1 MIKTLADKYKSPKA
15 ACTENSKSSKMK
27 VSFQTNQKLLKCR
40 RLETKSR
47 SVRNGDFG
55 FRRKAQVRTNYHFNF
70 TQLIF
75 STIKTQD
82 RNNINTRYNIIYLI
96 L

>member
-1 MIKTLADKYKSPKA
+1 
-15 ACTENSKSSKMK
+15 
-27 VSFQTNQKLLKCR
+27 
-40 RLETKSR
+40 
-47 SVRNGDFG
+47 VRAGRNHAPVPGGGGDFG

-70 TQLIF
+70 MQLIF
-75 STIKTQD
+75 STSKTQD